1 MKMKRILTI
10 AILTIIVLAFAMPA
24 LATPN
29 SVEVADFAQ
38 FKAALED
45 AATTYIRFT
54 GDIVMEKKSVTINPH
69 KPELVIDGDG
79 YSLTSIDTN
88 SSSYTLRLE
97 AKKTLKDITVRQMSI
112 FGYNHH
118 GIVHIPDS
126 STYGDI
132 TLTYENVAYTGAQ
145 LIEAKSSTAI
155 IRDCDITL
163 IPGHSVHPSEVAA
176 ARHVRLEGN
185 VNIVKDAASCKMELF
200 HISSKGGGLTVAA
213 GAVINVEDNLGGGKP
228 KDWGFIK
235 VPHNDQYIRFEDD
248 SKFTYAGNNV
258 FQKGEEINE
267 IYIGKR
273 AEVRIETY
281 GDFYLENSLFAAH
294 KLMTVEEDAILILLA
309 LGNSKEKPV
318 VWLDKG
324 AKLIMNSPREV
335 LIYNSYAKS
344 SKAGLAIKSDGCKET
359 TFTVKNVKS
368 LEYWSMNNKPYDA
381 LPAPTREWRN
391 PDDSLFSLSVTQKE
405 RSTKSCV
412 TTGYS
417 GATPANTTTASLNNI
432 NVIRVN
438 GGSKPVDTIAD
449 IVITITWDDS
459 DNMYMSRPDTV
470 DVGLIR
476 NGAPFQGNTIEV
488 ITSGNQQT
496 FVIKDMPVYDAAG
509 DAYNYTLAKRN
520 PANYTTEVN
529 GFDITYTLM
538 F

>member
-1 MKMKRILTI
+1 MKRILTI

-309 LGNSKEKPV
+309 LGNNKEKPV

-324 AKLIMNSPREV
+324 ATLVMNSPKEV
-335 LIYNSYAKS
+335 LIYNSYARS
-344 SKAGLAIKSDGCKET
+344 SKAGLAIKSDGSKET
-359 TFTVKNVKS
+359 TFAVNNVRS
-368 LEYWSMNNKPYDA
+368 LEYWSMNNQPYTS
-381 LPAPTREWRN
+381 LPAPTKEWNN
-391 PDDSLFSLSVTQKE
+391 PDGSLFSMSVSQKE
-405 RSTKSCV
+405 KSTKSCTV
-412 TTGYS
+412 SGYN
-417 GATPANTTTASLNNI
+417 GATPANTATATLNNV

-438 GGSKPVDTIAD
+438 GATKPQVATTD
-449 IVITITWDDS
+449 IEVTVMWNDYNNFISFRPSVIT
-459 DNMYMSRPDTV
+459 
-470 DVGLIR
+470 VGIFR
-476 NGAPFQGNTIEV
+476 NGEPYRMQSVSVAAGNEQLIVFEDMEISDSHGNLYEYTVVQKDVAYYRTDINGFV
-488 ITSGNQQT
+488 ITNSILN
-496 FVIKDMPVYDAAG
+496 
-509 DAYNYTLAKRN
+509 
-520 PANYTTEVN
+520 
-529 GFDITYTLM
+529 
-538 F
+538 